1 MNMDEK
7 FDQDD
12 TVTRKISRLEDLGV
26 LERTD
31 PHGHTAAFASTST
44 IKTYPFVKTKKGA
57 NRLSRFDLPPSA
69 IPPKTRESEVI
80 VS

>member
-1 MNMDEK
+1 MDMDEK

-26 LERTD
+26 LEKTD

-44 IKTYPFVKTKKGA
+44 IKTYPFEKTKKGA
-57 NRLSRFDLPPSA
+57 SGVSRFFAWFKKS
-69 IPPKTRESEVI
+69 
-80 VS
+80 

>member
-26 LERTD
+26 LEKTD
-31 PHGHTAAFASTST
+31 PHGNTAAFASTNT

-57 NRLSRFDLPPSA
+57 RRLSRFFA
-69 IPPKTRESEVI
+69 WFKKN
-80 VS
+80 

>member
-26 LERTD
+26 LEKTD
-31 PHGHTAAFASTST
+31 PHGNKAAFASTHT

-57 NRLSRFDLPPSA
+57 GRLSRVFA
-69 IPPKTRESEVI
+69 WFKKN
-80 VS
+80 